1 MGKKKWKQK
10 ARRRKILLDAQRS
23 LKAYWKEEAQK
34 RGRTL
39 ALYSLVLDGAELE
52 LEDAR
57 RWSSAWK
64 AAAKKGRDEAKDY
77 KGIAHDWYSWYQVAV
92 DRLRVELS
100 TAQVEAA
107 QLREALENTRR
118 LLSPD
123 TKGVHF
129 QGSLCQQAYNICV
142 AALSTPADD
151 WLGHHDEE
159 VRREERE
166 RCATKCDEAEA
177 VAEKEACEASPHG
190 NLRSMFLAK
199 AGQAC
204 ALATAIREADNDQPS
219 C

>member
-107 QLREALENTRR
+107 QLREALAAWLAPWVKVWDSDNFDETM
-118 LLSPD
+118 LLEEMANVK
-123 TKGVHF
+123 TQAAIKG
-129 QGSLCQQAYNICV
+129 G
-142 AALSTPADD
+142 
-151 WLGHHDEE
+151 EE
-159 VRREERE
+159 
-166 RCATKCDEAEA
+166 
-177 VAEKEACEASPHG
+177 
-190 NLRSMFLAK
+190 
-199 AGQAC
+199 
-204 ALATAIREADNDQPS
+204 
-219 C
+219 